1 MPLALELDSATLQL
15 LQADLLTD
23 LKYVEKDHTQAL
35 VSPERWI
42 EDFNLRFMSPSDRMT
57 LVSVHRS
64 RVCAQASQMYIE
76 KLILHPMKLILT
88 FVQTPF
94 PRKSLNKATF
104 QTTAFNFLT
113 SLAGVDRMQ
122 LKLKS
127 FEVEDVL
134 ESRSSLVGR
143 IRHKTLQDLQSQLA
157 QIAGNAYCISLPSL
171 TAPHTV
177 NRKPRPYGQ
186 RSKG

>member
-42 EDFNLRFMSPSDRMT
+42 EDFTLRFMSPSDRMT

-94 PRKSLNKATF
+94 PRKSLSKATF
-104 QTTAFNFLT
+104 QTAAFNFLT

-134 ESRSSLVGR
+134 ESRSSLLGR

-157 QIAGNAYCISLPSL
+157 QIAGTVSHSLHSLHLNAV
-171 TAPHTV
+171 HRKRNV
-177 NRKPRPYGQ
+177 NGELK
-186 RSKG
+186 